1 MFGGQSNDYRL
12 KRKKM
17 KHIIKYIAYSTL
29 CAVVLLV
36 SSCDTDVEPV
46 KINQSG
52 IEHQNPELYKN
63 YLAGIRAYKAS
74 NHKVMMAWFDNSQ
87 TVPFTQAQ
95 HINVVPDSVDY
106 VVLTNPGMVT
116 EQMMQEIAEVRS
128 QKGTKVVFQISF
140 DALKMAY
147 ETQKKAFMAK
157 PENANKKF
165 RDFNGFLVDT
175 VNTQLHFIDKYNYDG
190 VIMDFNAKL
199 TYYLTDAEKSEAIAL
214 ENDFLGISK
223 DWKERHKDKE
233 LIMMGRPQH
242 VTDKSLFAQ
251 ARYLV
256 IPTQDE
262 KSVSG
267 VDYLVRR
274 ALVEGVPTDKFVV
287 LANNKS
293 IDETDTKTGYWGKSL
308 AMYGIAKY
316 VASDHTG
323 YTCAGMGL
331 LSANVD
337 YYNASFTY
345 PNLRKVI
352 SIINPT
358 VKE

>member
-199 TYYLTDAEKSEAIAL
+199 TYYLTDAEKAEAIAL